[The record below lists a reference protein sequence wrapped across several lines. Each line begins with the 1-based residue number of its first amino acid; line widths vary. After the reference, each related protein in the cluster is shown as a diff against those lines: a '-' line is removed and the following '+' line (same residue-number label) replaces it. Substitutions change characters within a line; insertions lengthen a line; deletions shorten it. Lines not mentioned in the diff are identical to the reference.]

1 MNRILFNVEELD
13 ADGRATF
20 GGVRAEHVLTV
31 LHGEVGQA
39 LKTGVVDGLIGTGV
53 IERIEGEMVTVKCV
67 HDREAPPPW
76 IDLILA
82 PPRPRAMKR
91 LLPQLAAMGVGRI
104 VLVGAAKVEKAFWGA
119 QLLKEAIYR
128 PLLVDGLM
136 QAGTTALPTIQIERA
151 FGRWL
156 DGGRFEEEFGGQ
168 KDRIVAHP
176 SGVKEFK
183 VDKVVKA
190 DKVDKEF
197 KVDKVVKADKVDK
210 EFKVD
215 KVVKVD
221 KVDKV
226 VNDSKDSKDP
236 NDLKDPKDL
245 KDPNDLNDLNS
256 AMGRPILAIGPEGGW
271 TDDEVTRLEAHGFRR
286 MSLGPRILRT
296 DTATIALL
304 ARLMPEADAFSST
317 TKET

>member
-1 MNRILFNVEELD
+1 MNRILFNADELD

-20 GGVRAEHVLTV
+20 GGARAEHVLTI
-31 LHGEVGQA
+31 LHGEVGQT

-53 IERIEGEMVTVKCV
+53 IERIEGEMVTMKCV

-119 QLLKEAIYR
+119 QLLKEEIYR

-156 DGGRFEEEFGGQ
+156 DGGRFEEKVGRQ
-168 KDRIVAHP
+168 TDRIVAHP
-176 SGVKEFK
+176 SSISN
-183 VDKVVKA
+183 VD
-190 DKVDKEF
+190 
-197 KVDKVVKADKVDK
+197 
-210 EFKVD
+210 
-215 KVVKVD
+215 
-221 KVDKV
+221 
-226 VNDSKDSKDP
+226 NDP
-236 NDLKDPKDL
+236 N
-245 KDPNDLNDLNS
+245 DPNDLNDLNDPNDPKGLKS
-256 AMGRPILAIGPEGGW
+256 AMDRPIIAIGPEGGW
-271 TDDEVTRLEAHGFRR
+271 TDDEVARLEAHGFRR

-304 ARLMPEADAFSST
+304 ARLMPEADAFTNT